1 MSSGREQRRAAL
13 LVRFR
18 EIAAERIQ
26 RIGSGWVR
34 LEQSPDDAEEA
45 VEVLRELHTLKG
57 EARAVGFGRASEL
70 VHDLETL
77 VLGARARRFAVS
89 PEDATLVLA
98 AADTLAS
105 MVRAAPEDPVD
116 PSVDALTSQIRT
128 ASSALEALAPGESA
142 AHALESGA
150 PLGAQ
155 GDHAQGDAPVGA
167 VSPHSP
173 SRVAET
179 SGPASEPG
187 ERPDLEA
194 RGAAIRAQ
202 APRARPVR
210 AGEGTLRVRT
220 SRVEALSDVGAELLT
235 VQSRNAFRVQ
245 QLLAST
251 RRLEHV
257 TDAPG
262 QRAVHEQVREL
273 SRMVVQLEEE
283 LYRQQL
289 QTQALDRTVRELRL
303 VPAGPLLV
311 PYERMVRDLAKEG
324 GKEAWLQLSGTEVEA
339 DRRVLEQLEEP
350 LLHLLRN
357 CVDHGIETPALREA
371 RGKPA
376 RGTIQLT
383 LQTGGGVLRV
393 VVQDD
398 GAGLSPELLRQ
409 RAVEK
414 GLLNVSVASTLSPD
428 QCLQLVFLPG
438 FSTRDTATE
447 LSGRGVGMDVVKQ
460 RVEGLGGRVHL
471 SGSPGR
477 GIRVELV
484 VPITL
489 SLTRALVVKAGPY
502 LCALPA
508 VNLVSVQRL
517 VDLERMETPEGPA
530 VKWEDAVLPL
540 LTLEEALT
548 RGGEPAVGL
557 PVVLLLRAGSS
568 RCALLVAEPGFE
580 ADVLVRR
587 LGPPLGSTR
596 VLAGAAQLSD
606 GALAL
611 VPRAAELIARAHRR
625 RNVEGDQRLQRPS
638 EQRLLVVDDSVILRA
653 SLVSMVKSLGYQV
666 LTAGDGLEA
675 LAVLEESSVDLVV
688 TDLQMPRLDG
698 FGLLRRLRANPRWR
712 TLPTLVL
719 SSLGSAQ
726 DRLTASEAGANAH
739 LNKSELTESTLAEA
753 IHRLLG

>member
-26 RIGSGWVR
+26 RIASGWVR
-34 LEQSPDDAEEA
+34 LEQSPNDAEEA

-70 VHDLETL
+70 VHDLESL
-77 VLGARARRFAVS
+77 VLRARGQRFAVT

-98 AADTLAS
+98 AADMLS
-105 MVRAAPEDPVD
+105 SLVRAAPDAPIS
-116 PSVDALTSQIRT
+116 PAVDALTVQLQEAARAIETLPPLHAQSIDAEAT
-128 ASSALEALAPGESA
+128 VEALQA
-142 AHALESGA
+142 AAT
-150 PLGAQ
+150 
-155 GDHAQGDAPVGA
+155 
-167 VSPHSP
+167 PH
-173 SRVAET
+173 
-179 SGPASEPG
+179 ASEPG
-187 ERPDLEA
+187 PAL
-194 RGAAIRAQ
+194 AAD
-202 APRARPVR
+202 APEHAIAPVGVTPVAAAVAPPSTPKPATYR
-210 AGEGTLRVRT
+210 AGEGTLRVRA

-235 VQSRNAFRVQ
+235 AQARNAFRVE
-245 QLLAST
+245 QLLAAT
-251 RRLEHV
+251 RRLEQE
-257 TDAPG
+257 TDAPD
-262 QRAVHEQVREL
+262 QRAVHAKVREL
-273 SRMVVQLEEE
+273 SRMAGWLEEE

-303 VPAGPLLV
+303 VPAGPLLE

-324 GKEAWLQLSGTEVEA
+324 GKEAWLQVSGAEVEA

-371 RGKPA
+371 RGKPP
-376 RGTIQLT
+376 RGTIQLS
-383 LQTGGGVLRV
+383 LQTGGGALRV
-393 VVQDD
+393 RVQDD

-414 GLLNVSVASTLSPD
+414 GLLNPAVASTLSPD

-447 LSGRGVGMDVVKQ
+447 LSGRGLGMDVVKQ

-502 LCALPA
+502 FCALPS
-508 VNLVSVQRL
+508 VNLVSIQRL
-517 VDLERMETPEGPA
+517 ADLQRVETPEGPA

-580 ADVLVRR
+580 ADVLVRS
-587 LGPPLGSTR
+587 LGPPLGSMR
-596 VLAGAAQLSD
+596 VLSGAAQLSD
-606 GALAL
+606 GTLAL
-611 VPRAAELIARAHRR
+611 VPRASELIARAHRR
-625 RNVEGDQRLQRPS
+625 RNVEGEQRLQRPS
-638 EQRLLVVDDSVILRA
+638 EQRLLVVDDSVILRS

-675 LAVLEESSVDLVV
+675 LAVLEESSVELVI

-719 SSLGSAQ
+719 SSLGSTL

-739 LNKSELTESTLAEA
+739 LTKNELTESTLAEA
-753 IHRLLG
+753 LHRLLG